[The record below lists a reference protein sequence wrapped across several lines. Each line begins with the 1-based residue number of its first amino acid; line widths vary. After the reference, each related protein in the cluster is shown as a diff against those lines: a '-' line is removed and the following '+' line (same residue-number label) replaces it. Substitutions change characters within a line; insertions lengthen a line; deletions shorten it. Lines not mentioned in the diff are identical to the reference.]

1 VSEQNLNTGYFGR
14 TAVIETLEIS
24 PTIRNAICDE
34 QPAYVIREIAEK
46 EGMNSLQESARQL
59 VLAGRTT
66 VSEYSRLV
74 QDVRWKDD
82 AKKYI
87 AEEELTGELKE
98 S

>member
-1 VSEQNLNTGYFGR
+1 
-14 TAVIETLEIS
+14 
-24 PTIRNAICDE
+24 
-34 QPAYVIREIAEK
+34 
-46 EGMNSLQESARQL
+46 L

-87 AEEELTGELKE
+87 SEEELTGELKE

>member
-1 VSEQNLNTGYFGR
+1 M
-14 TAVIETLEIS
+14 
-24 PTIRNAICDE
+24 
-34 QPAYVIREIAEK
+34 IREIAER
-46 EGMNSLQESARQL
+46 EGMTSLQESARQL

-74 QDVRWKDD
+74 QDVRWKDG

-87 AEEELTGELKE
+87 SEEGLTGELTE